1 MFDMSQYKPVELYK
15 LYRQF
20 AQFLAIFLTKIP
32 KCVIKS
38 DISVYIF

>member
-20 AQFLAIFLTKIP
+20 AQFSAI
-32 KCVIKS
+32 
-38 DISVYIF
+38 IFAQNT

>member
-20 AQFLAIFLTKIP
+20 AQFLAI
-32 KCVIKS
+32 
-38 DISVYIF
+38 IFAQNT